1 MVDAA
6 LIGIDWGTSNFRAFL
21 LDGAGAILD
30 RRSGAYGILAVK
42 DGDFASV
49 LAQQI
54 GGWLAAKRVPVL
66 MSGMIG
72 SRQGWLEAPYVTAP
86 AGIAD
91 LAAALVPL
99 PFYGADLRIVAGTEA
114 ATASMRDVMRGE
126 EVQVFGALQKLG
138 AEEGRFLLPGTH
150 SKWVH
155 VEGGRI
161 TAFSTYMT
169 GELYAAARDHTILGR
184 LMREGGED
192 PAIFAR
198 GVREGARPGGPGS
211 LLHRLFGV
219 RTAGLFGDID
229 PAGLSD
235 YLSGLLIGAEIA
247 DAGPRE
253 SRPVVIIASDTLAA
267 RYQVAATE
275 LGLASEIVSPDC
287 AAHGYLAI
295 ARLAGLL
302 PAV

>member
-1 MVDAA
+1 MAPA
-6 LIGIDWGTSNFRAFL
+6 LIGIDWGTSNFRALL

-30 RRSGAYGILAVK
+30 RRSGAHGILAVK
-42 DGDFASV
+42 DGDFGSV

-54 GGWLAAKRVPVL
+54 GAWLKAKRVPVL

-91 LAAALVPL
+91 LAAALVPV
-99 PFYGADLRIVAGTEA
+99 PFRGADLRIVAGIEA
-114 ATASMRDVMRGE
+114 ATPSMRDVMRGE
-126 EVQVFGALQKLG
+126 EVQVFGALEQSG
-138 AEEGRFLLPGTH
+138 AADGRFLLPGTH

-155 VEGGRI
+155 VETERVTG
-161 TAFSTYMT
+161 FSTYMT
-169 GELYAAARDHTILGR
+169 GEIYAAARDHTILGR
-184 LMREGGED
+184 LMRDGRDD

-198 GVREGARPGGPGS
+198 GVRDGARPGGAGV

-229 PAGLSD
+229 PTGLPD

-253 SRPVVIIASDTLAA
+253 NRPVAIVASDNLAA
-267 RYQVAATE
+267 RYRMAAAE
-275 LGLASEIVSPDC
+275 LGIASEVVPADC

-302 PAV
+302 SEV